1 MTEIIPNALEEYLF
15 DLRGYAVIPGAI
27 DARHLAEMNRWIDE
41 LPEVDLGEALGN
53 VAVHTYGSQDGLNL
67 QNIIEGGE
75 IFERLVDHPAWIGRV
90 RHYLGNR
97 HRPYVSESFLNLRKE
112 AGYIGA
118 HSGGHVVD
126 SRKRSGRDKGQWCC
140 SYLTLLLA
148 LSDVGPGDGA
158 TAVVPGS
165 HKSDLPHPRQDAKGG
180 LSKASGEELEGA
192 MEVLLKAGD
201 ALLLNDYACHAST
214 RRRNSGER
222 RMIIFRYVPE
232 IYAHRWGYVPSAE
245 LLARMSDSQRA
256 IVQPNAPGVPA
267 VQV

>member
-1 MTEIIPNALEEYLF
+1 MSEILPDALEEYRF
-15 DLRGYAVIPGAI
+15 DLEGYTVIHGAI
-27 DARHLAEMNRWIDE
+27 EAEHLAAMNHWIDQ
-41 LPEVDLGEALGN
+41 LPQVNLGEALGN

-75 IFERLVDHPAWIGRV
+75 IFERLVDHPAWIRRV
-90 RHYLGNR
+90 KHYLGTR
-97 HRPYVSESFLNLRKE
+97 HRPYVSESFLNVRKE

-118 HSGGHVVD
+118 HSGGHIVD
-126 SRKRSGRDKGQWCC
+126 SRKRSGRDRGQWCC

-148 LSDVGPGDGA
+148 LTDVGPGDGA

-165 HKSDLPHPRQDAKGG
+165 HKSDLPHPRQEPGGG
-180 LSKASGEELEGA
+180 LSSASGEDLEGA
-192 MEVLLKAGD
+192 EECFLKAGD
-201 ALLLNDYACHAST
+201 ALLLNDFALHAST

-245 LLARMSDSQRA
+245 LLKRITDSQRA
-256 IVQPNAPGVPA
+256 IILPNTPGVPA
-267 VQV
+267 IKV